1 MIEDPQFTYNSIT
14 DIRLRKEI
22 LHNEILEDNEKIK
35 TLWGS
40 LFKKSDALNKRSTPS
55 KRINSILN
63 IGAGV
68 LDGVI
73 LGWKLY
79 RKFKK

>member
-35 TLWGS
+35 TLWDS

>member
-22 LHNEILEDNEKIK
+22 LRNEILEDNEKIK
-35 TLWGS
+35 TLWDS

-79 RKFKK
+79 RKFK